1 MKLTYRDS
9 DEGEPNLKERQS
21 QSIQRINMGPI
32 VHDKKERDAQLEEN
46 SNGSGI
52 CSKLSRCEMEAIKL
66 DSTSISTCMC
76 VYGHTYTVQRIL
88 HILLRGTRL
97 NEIISRATICLP
109 AQ

>member
-66 DSTSISTCMC
+66 DSTSISTCVC
-76 VYGHTYTVQRIL
+76 VYGPVSENSSHPSSWDPVK
-88 HILLRGTRL
+88 
-97 NEIISRATICLP
+97 
-109 AQ
+109 

>member
-66 DSTSISTCMC
+66 DSTSISTCVC
-76 VYGHTYTVQRIL
+76 VCVCVW
-88 HILLRGTRL
+88 
-97 NEIISRATICLP
+97 SRFREFFTSFFVGP
-109 AQ
+109 G